1 MGRKHIGPLS
11 PGRVRAAERRR
22 DALNLRAAGAN
33 FRQIA
38 ESLGISVAQ
47 AYNDVSS
54 AMAEVT
60 RPAAEEALALDLERL
75 DAMQM
80 SLWPAVRSGDIQAVT
95 AVTRIVELRQRL
107 FGNLRSAGVTVNANV
122 PPPLPDGA
130 VIMIGG
136 SKSEYIAGLR
146 AARGELT
153 APPAKI
159 DNGNGHTTP
168 TEWIEHGGN

>member
-1 MGRKHIGPLS
+1 MGRKHVGRLAPS
-11 PGRVRAAERRR
+11 RVRAAERRR

-38 ESLGISVAQ
+38 ASLGISVAQ

-80 SLWPAVRSGDIQAVT
+80 SLWPAVRSGDIQAVN

-107 FGNLRSAGVTVNANV
+107 FGNLRSAGVTVNTTV
-122 PPPLPDGA
+122 PQLPQGA

-136 SKSEYIAGLR
+136 SKSEYIDGLR
-146 AARGELT
+146 RARGELP
-153 APPAKI
+153 APPAQNG
-159 DNGNGHTTP
+159 NGNGHTTP
-168 TEWIEHGGN
+168 IEWIEHGRD